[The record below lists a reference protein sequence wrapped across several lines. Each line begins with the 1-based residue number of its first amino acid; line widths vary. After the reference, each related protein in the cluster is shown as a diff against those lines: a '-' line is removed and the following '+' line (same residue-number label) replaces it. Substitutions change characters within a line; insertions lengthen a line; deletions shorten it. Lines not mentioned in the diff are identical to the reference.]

1 MALKADSKSI
11 LGWLGANE
19 KVFTEMSD
27 QIWAKPETNWGEF
40 FASGLQ
46 ADYLEK
52 EGFKITRNPSDMKTA
67 FIAEWGEGKPILAYI
82 GEYDALPG
90 LSQKTVP
97 YREPVKEGA
106 AGQGCGHNILGT
118 AGVAA
123 AVALKKWMQ
132 ENQTAGTIRY
142 YGCPAEEIGGG
153 KVYFARDGYFD
164 DLDAA
169 LSYHP
174 GIYNMASLFRAV
186 AIVSS
191 TFYFK
196 GRSAHA
202 GSAPHM
208 GRSALD
214 AVELMDVGANFM
226 REHVKDGTRI
236 QYVIK
241 DGGQAPNIVPETASV
256 NYYLRA
262 EKVDYLLEVA
272 QWLSN
277 ISKGAALM
285 TGTEVEEI
293 FETGFAC
300 MIANKY
306 LAGLTYEVME
316 SVGPIEFT
324 EEEIEYAQ
332 KINDKFPGENA
343 DFIEARLE
351 MLNAKDELANML
363 RKYKDQP
370 LLGANFPPLDG
381 DVVFKGA
388 TDVGDLSQVA
398 PTGAFWTAC
407 FPTCTP
413 GHSWASTATDGMSI
427 GHKGL
432 MHAAR
437 ILALTGAEMFTDH
450 THFEKA
456 QAEFKEMMSGKTY
469 QPLIPKDMK
478 PPQREPE
485 DK

>member
-52 EGFKITRNPSDMKTA
+52 EGFRITRNPSDMKTA

-132 ENQTAGTIRY
+132 ENQIAGTIRY

-174 GIYNMASLFRAV
+174 AIYNMASLFRTV
-186 AIVSS
+186 AIISS

-196 GRSAHA
+196 GQSAHA